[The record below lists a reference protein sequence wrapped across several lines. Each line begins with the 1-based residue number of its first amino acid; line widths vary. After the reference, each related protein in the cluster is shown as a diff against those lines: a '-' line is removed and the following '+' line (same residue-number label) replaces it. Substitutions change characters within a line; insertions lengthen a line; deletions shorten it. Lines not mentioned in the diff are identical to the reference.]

1 MQSVGT
7 LLREWRTRRR
17 LSQLDLAC
25 EANIS
30 TRHLSFL
37 ETGRATPSREMVIH
51 LAEQLNVPLRERNL
65 LLTAAGYAPVFPER
79 SLESPALEVARSAV
93 EMVLTGHEPF
103 PALAID
109 RHWHLVASNK
119 AVGLLL
125 SGIDPSLLS
134 SPINVLR
141 ITLHPLGLAKRV
153 VNFSQWR
160 VHILSRVRRDIE
172 LTGDPRLAELLHE
185 LLTYPSAY
193 STEITSPD
201 HPIEPLSPVVPFQ
214 LWTDQGQLSFIST
227 TAIFGTP
234 IDVTLSELAIESF
247 FPADAHTAQVLRSTQ
262 SGASQ

>member
-37 ETGRATPSREMVIH
+37 ETGRATPSRDMVIH
-51 LAEQLNVPLRERNL
+51 LAEQLDVPLRERNI
-65 LLTAAGYAPVFPER
+65 LLTAAGYAPVFPE
-79 SLESPALEVARSAV
+79 SPLASPALESARRAV
-93 EMVLTGHEPF
+93 DMVLAGHEPF

-109 RHWHLVASNK
+109 RYWQLVTSNK
-119 AVGLLL
+119 AVSVLL
-125 SGIDPSLLS
+125 SGVDASLLS
-134 SPINVLR
+134 PPINVLR

-153 VNFSQWR
+153 VNLSQWR
-160 VHILSRVRRDIE
+160 IHILARVRRDIE
-172 LTGDPRLAELLHE
+172 LTGDPRLTELLNE

-193 STEITSPD
+193 STGLTSPD

-214 LWTDQGQLSFIST
+214 LWTDHGQLSFIST

-247 FPADAHTAQVLRSTQ
+247 FPADAHTAQVLRSAQ
-262 SGASQ
+262 SVTAQ

>member
-51 LAEQLNVPLRERNL
+51 LAEQLDVPLRERNL

-79 SLESPALEVARSAV
+79 PLESPGLELARRAID
-93 EMVLTGHEPF
+93 MVLAGHEPF
-103 PALAID
+103 PAMAID
-109 RHWHLVASNK
+109 RHWQLVASNK
-119 AVGLLL
+119 SLGLLL
-125 SGIDPSLLS
+125 SGIDSSLLS
-134 SPINVLR
+134 PPINVLR
-141 ITLHPLGLAKRV
+141 ITLHPLGLAPRV

-160 VHILSRVRRDIE
+160 VHILARVRRDVE
-172 LTGDPRLAELLHE
+172 LTGDPRLAELLNE

-193 STEITSPD
+193 TTEITSPE
-201 HPIEPLSPVVPFQ
+201 HPIEALSPVVPFQ
-214 LWTDQGQLSFIST
+214 LWSEQGQLSFIST
-227 TAIFGTP
+227 TTIFGTP

-247 FPADAHTAQVLRSTQ
+247 FPADAHTTQVLHSAQPVT
-262 SGASQ
+262 SQ

>member
-109 RHWHLVASNK
+109 RHWHLV
-119 AVGLLL
+119 
-125 SGIDPSLLS
+125 
-134 SPINVLR
+134 
-141 ITLHPLGLAKRV
+141 
-153 VNFSQWR
+153 
-160 VHILSRVRRDIE
+160 
-172 LTGDPRLAELLHE
+172 
-185 LLTYPSAY
+185 
-193 STEITSPD
+193 
-201 HPIEPLSPVVPFQ
+201 
-214 LWTDQGQLSFIST
+214 
-227 TAIFGTP
+227 
-234 IDVTLSELAIESF
+234 
-247 FPADAHTAQVLRSTQ
+247 
-262 SGASQ
+262 